1 LKNMNLSE
9 LTRFLS
15 GRTSVRHYL
24 SEPIPDEVIEEILTS
39 TQTAPSAGN
48 LEAWDV
54 IVVTEDGTRE
64 LLADAAFHQE
74 HVSAAPVI
82 FVVCANYVR
91 SMSRYGERG
100 ILYAMQD
107 ATIAGTYL
115 MMAIHASGLG
125 SCWTG
130 AFDDEM
136 VREIL
141 DLPGHIR
148 PVALLT
154 AGHTQEIIPSPHRM
168 ETKEHVHFGYW

>member
-1 LKNMNLSE
+1 MNLSE
-9 LTRFLS
+9 LNRFLA
-15 GRTSVRHYL
+15 GRTSVRQYL
-24 SEPIPDEVIEEILTS
+24 PEPVADTIIEEILLS
-39 TQTAPSAGN
+39 TRSAPSAGN
-48 LEAWDV
+48 LESWDV
-54 IVVTEDGTRE
+54 IVVTDEGTRE
-64 LLADAAFHQE
+64 LLCDAAFQQE

-91 SMSRYGERG
+91 SMSRYSERG

-141 DLPGHIR
+141 DIPGHIR
-148 PVALLT
+148 PVTLLT
-154 AGHTQEIIPSPHRM
+154 AGYTREIVPSPPRM
-168 ETKEHVHFGYW
+168 ETGEHVHYGYW